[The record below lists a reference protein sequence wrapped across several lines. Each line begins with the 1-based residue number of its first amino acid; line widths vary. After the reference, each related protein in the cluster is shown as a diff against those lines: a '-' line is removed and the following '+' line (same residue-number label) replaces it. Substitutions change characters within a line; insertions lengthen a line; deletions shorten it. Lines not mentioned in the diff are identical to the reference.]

1 MLGALEVP
9 LILFLVIVAP
19 LWLLLHYINRW
30 RSTKTL
36 STDDE
41 RMLADLWQSAKRME
55 GRIETLETI
64 LDAEAPGWRGRQK

>member
-1 MLGALEVP
+1 MLGALETP

-36 STDDE
+36 SAEDE

-55 GRIETLETI
+55 SRIETLETI
-64 LDAEAPGWRGRQK
+64 LDAETPDWRER